1 MEDIHYISLND
12 MQTIKHTFEKND
24 CMYIAELDGKEIQ
37 TLTDYLTQMSNL
49 FQFPISSLGLDG
61 YNDWM
66 RDLDWLNKEGYVF
79 IIYHF
84 AEFLKQELLIKE
96 QIINNFQD
104 TILPF
109 WQYEITT
116 TVVGGK
122 VKPFK
127 IYFVD

>member
-1 MEDIHYISLND
+1 MEDIYHVELTD
-12 MQTIKHTFEKND
+12 MQKIKNTFAKNESL
-24 CMYIAELDGKEIQ
+24 YIAEIDGKEIQ
-37 TLTDYLTQMSNL
+37 SLTDYLTQMYDI
-49 FQFPISSLGLDG
+49 FQFPIPSLGLDG

-66 RDLDWLNKEGYVF
+66 RDLDWLNKEGYVL

-84 AEFLKQELLIKE
+84 DDLLKQELLIKE

-109 WQYEITT
+109 WRYEITT

-122 VKPFK
+122 AKPFK
-127 IYFVD
+127 IYFVN